1 MDECCNTTPRD
12 FLFSTADLEYCYGTK
27 KKNIPGKFIESL
39 NEYVLNQVY
48 SSIPGP
54 SSMDLSLPSNS
65 KGTGFNIT
73 NF

>member
-39 NEYVLNQVY
+39 NEYVINQVY
-48 SSIPGP
+48 RSIPGP

-65 KGTGFNIT
+65 KGSGFIKENS
-73 NF
+73 